1 MICSRQTAEKNQLE
15 ENDFSYFIFFYY
27 NFMKTANITQIKKTR
42 IFFNKLTNK
51 NSLFNYQPVSSSLSS
66 SFIIIFIYIFLFSR
80 CDNKNFPQNFSILLF
95 NSSPQS

>member
-15 ENDFSYFIFFYY
+15 ENDFSYFNIYIFFYY

-66 SFIIIFIYIFLFSR
+66 SFIIILIYIYFSFR
-80 CDNKNFPQNFSILLF
+80 DVITKISR
-95 NSSPQS
+95 